1 MMFRNEAW
9 GFAGLLMLV
18 LSVGTPGSSLATDE
32 LPLGS
37 RTEPAYYRVT
47 GVASDDVLNVRIA
60 PDAGSEIVGSL
71 RPGASP
77 VEVVEVRGN
86 WARVSEIDI
95 SGWASLR
102 YLQPIE
108 LASVGKSRLPVGL
121 FCGGT
126 EPFWSLSID
135 SAAQAKF
142 SAPDIPE
149 VNYGIV
155 GSGDFG
161 GRPTLDYLWLRGSG
175 STATAFISRQF
186 CSDGMSDR
194 LYGYHIGFTHM
205 GDDGA
210 SWGMEGCCRVPV
222 SGQ

>member
-1 MMFRNEAW
+1 MTFRNKVW
-9 GFAGLLMLV
+9 GLAGLLMLV
-18 LSVGTPGSSLATDE
+18 VAVGIPGSSLATDE

-71 RPGASP
+71 RPAATP
-77 VEVVEVRGN
+77 VEVVEIRGN
-86 WARVSEIDI
+86 WARVTEIDI

-102 YLQPIE
+102 YLEPIE

-142 SAPDIPE
+142 SAPDIPGSRFTASSDPAISVAGRRWTTSGFADRGAHRLLSSA
-149 VNYGIV
+149 VNSV
-155 GSGDFG
+155 
-161 GRPTLDYLWLRGSG
+161 PT
-175 STATAFISRQF
+175 A
-186 CSDGMSDR
+186 
-194 LYGYHIGFTHM
+194 
-205 GDDGA
+205 
-210 SWGMEGCCRVPV
+210 
-222 SGQ
+222 